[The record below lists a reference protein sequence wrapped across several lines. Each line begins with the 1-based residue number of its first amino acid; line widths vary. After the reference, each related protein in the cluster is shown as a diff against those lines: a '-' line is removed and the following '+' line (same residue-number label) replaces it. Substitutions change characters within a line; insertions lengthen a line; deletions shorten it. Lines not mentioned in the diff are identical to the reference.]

1 MSIGDRTYRYQK
13 WTSGSLR
20 LKNIY
25 NNVFGYTETRK
36 EVAAAS
42 NTAVLAATAATVTAD
57 KTITSGI
64 TNPDVPRALKVV
76 PAGTT
81 DDILDSSVR
90 ITGTNVEGKTITEQ
104 FSFANAATAA
114 TEGNLA
120 FKTVTTIVFDGQE
133 STNAQFSVGYTNKL
147 GVNHRLYNQNT
158 TVVVYSYTGPGEP
171 GGKPTTL
178 TKQAAP
184 TVVARGDNVESN
196 LVTPATAPD
205 GTTAYTIAYNWDY
218 YATDPLNDEPEYS
231 TSTSTSST
239 SSSTSTTTGTTTSTS
254 TSSTSSS
261 TSSTSTSSTS
271 SSTSSTSSSTSTTT
285 VP

>member
-1 MSIGDRTYRYQK
+1 MIGDRTYRYQK

-42 NTAVLAATAATVTAD
+42 STAVLAATAATVTAD
-57 KTITSGI
+57 KTITTGI
-64 TNPDVPRALKVV
+64 TNPDVPRALRVV

-90 ITGTNVEGKTITEQ
+90 ITGTNVEGKTITES
-104 FSFANAATAA
+104 FAFANAATAA
-114 TEGNLA
+114 TDGNLA
-120 FKTVTTIVFDGQE
+120 FKTVTSIVFDGQE
-133 STNAQFSVGYTNKL
+133 STAAQFSVGYTNKL

-158 TVVVYSYTGPGEP
+158 TVKVYSYTAPGEP

-178 TKQAAP
+178 TLQAAP
-184 TVVARGDNVESN
+184 TVTASGGEIERN

-205 GTTAYTIAYNWDY
+205 GTTAYTIAYAWDHW
-218 YATDPLNDEPEYS
+218 ATDPVNDEPEYS